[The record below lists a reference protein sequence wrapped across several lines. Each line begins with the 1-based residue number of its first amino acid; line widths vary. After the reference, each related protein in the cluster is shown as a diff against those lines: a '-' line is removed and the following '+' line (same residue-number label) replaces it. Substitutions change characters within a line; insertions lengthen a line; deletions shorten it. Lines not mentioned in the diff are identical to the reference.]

1 MKLNK
6 LSIDEICV
14 KLNMCNDDFQDFI
27 IDHDEHIRTVNS
39 MKTTWHAGKNNRF
52 LKTKASDVRK
62 TLGTVVDKK
71 WTFKLSSGPQYDVSD
86 LPENFDSRANW

>member
-1 MKLNK
+1 MAEF
-6 LSIDEICV
+6 SHEEICAQIS
-14 KLNMCNDDFQDFI
+14 MCVDDFEDFI

-62 TLGTVVDKK
+62 TLGTIVDKDWMYEIPAPK
-71 WTFKLSSGPQYDVSD
+71 HKLVS
-86 LPENFDSRANW
+86 